1 MTSHQAASKLQEI
14 LAKKKNLFLP
24 EMDIKQD
31 HICQM
36 WSGIILFPYEKK
48 GNEHLEIK

>member
-31 HICQM
+31 HICQ
-36 WSGIILFPYEKK
+36 ILSELSSSLTKRK
-48 GNEHLEIK
+48 AMHI